1 MSRGLHRYPR
11 AGGGAADPRAQVGGG
26 GTRSARAVPRP
37 SEPGVGTRGTG
48 APGRGCPRR
57 SYLPTK
63 FSSTELLPA
72 LWPPTTAICGRS
84 RSAFWPM
91 AEKASCNRLTS
102 GMRSS
107 MPRLPMVAAGPAG
120 CDPGRRS
127 CSGSWPPAS
136 RLQPNIPTA
145 CAAGPPPLRD
155 PSGAL
160 LQAAA
165 RWRVGVRG
173 LVSMRRRSAGC
184 HGCCSFLL
192 LRLSGRLTCVSGTD
206 AAQKIICSVMARGAN
221 SRNGLVYGDHDHFI
235 SAVISSG
242 ETEALEG
249 RSGTP
254 MLQSADQSQP

>member
-1 MSRGLHRYPR
+1 MGDSTDIRGL
-11 AGGGAADPRAQVGGG
+11 AGALRTPGLKWGAGALGPLEQRPDR
-26 GTRSARAVPRP
+26 RS
-37 SEPGVGTRGTG
+37 PGRGPG
-48 APGRGCPRR
+48 DPGRGCPRR

-145 CAAGPPPLRD
+145 CAAGPPPLGD

-160 LQAAA
+160 LQTAA
-165 RWRVGVRG
+165 RWHVRIRG
-173 LVSMRRRSAGC
+173 LVTMRRRSAGR

-192 LRLSGRLTCVSGTD
+192 LRLSGRLTCVSGGTD
-206 AAQKIICSVMARGAN
+206 AAPKIIFLVMDRGDN
-221 SRNGLVYGDHDHFI
+221 SRNGIVCGCHDYFI

-249 RSGTP
+249 RSGILR
-254 MLQSADQSQP
+254 LQSADQGQP